1 MEIKLNVLL
10 AKTDHLGASFRKM
23 TEDYV
28 KFFKSKQSEFR
39 GEKKTYNPR
48 EGTIDVPSY
57 RKNELVVTTVDEKL
71 DWIEETSADYID
83 ALFSQEATNASGL
96 AKAELLVDGIS
107 FGKLSSLEL
116 LRLKTIIETGTFD
129 EMYKTIPVR
138 NDDELWKESTDEM
151 YEDRSIYESELQRGE
166 NKSTTKD
173 QYILP
178 DPNIQFVKD
187 GTYTPQVASKDTI
200 IVLGDYTY
208 QKFTGEWSHRQ
219 RADLLKRKTKLLTAI
234 IEALKRSNEVEAI
247 SSEITAKKLF
257 GYLHRGKL

>member
-1 MEIKLNVLL
+1 MKTKLNVLL

-28 KFFKSKQSEFR
+28 KFFKSKQGEFK
-39 GEKKTYNPR
+39 GEKKTYNPK

-71 DWIEETSADYID
+71 LWAEEASAEYID
-83 ALFSQEATNASGL
+83 ALFSQEATNASGS
-96 AKAELLVDGIS
+96 AKAELIVDGVS
-107 FGKLSSLEL
+107 FGNLSSLEL

-129 EMYKTIPVR
+129 EMYKSIPVR
-138 NDDELWKESTDEM
+138 NDDEIWKASVAEM
-151 YEDRSIYESELQRGE
+151 YVGRSIFESELQVGE
-166 NKSTTKD
+166 NKSTTKE
-173 QYILP
+173 QYILS

-187 GTYTPQVASKDTI
+187 GKYTPQVATKDTI

-219 RADLLKRKTKLLTAI
+219 RAELLKRKTKLLTAI
-234 IEALKRSNEVEAI
+234 IEALKKSNEVEAVP
-247 SSEITAKKLF
+247 SEITAKKLF
-257 GYLHRGKL
+257 GYLHTGKV